1 MGMNVKTWVHGLA
14 AAFISGGSDA
24 FLLHFVDPDHFNLA
38 DPAAFQ
44 RSATLIVLKACLA
57 VALYLKKSPLPE

>member
-1 MGMNVKTWVHGLA
+1 MKAWVHGLA
-14 AAFISGGSDA
+14 AAFISGASDA
-24 FLLHFVDPDHFNLA
+24 FLLHFVDPDHFNFA

-44 RSATLIVLKACLA
+44 RSAALITLKAMLA